1 MMLILSM
8 VISVLGLAVVDFAL
22 TMILLIRVWENMQ

>member
-1 MMLILSM
+1 MILILSM

-22 TMILLIRVWENMQ
+22 TMILLIRVWENM